1 MIGMFNNFKN
11 PGHLGCS
18 IKAVV
23 ITKESFQAVTWYIIY
38 EDKEKFIGFLKN
50 SWPPA
55 ITSSREKHQISLYLF
70 FSPSF
75 H

>member
-50 SWPPA
+50 Y
-55 ITSSREKHQISLYLF
+55 ICKNSLGKVYTIC
-70 FSPSF
+70 
-75 H
+75 